1 MSGFNFLLEVNLVKL
16 SSFTIVILEFIV
28 NLVKNFHVLKKIEQV
43 DPLFIFLFFNSFHKF
58 WTQIGYVITGMF
70 KEFQHSVLFF
80 FILLKG
86 TQGKL

>member
-58 WTQIGYVITGMF
+58 
-70 KEFQHSVLFF
+70 
-80 FILLKG
+80 
-86 TQGKL
+86 